1 MDPSLTLRLLTD
13 SSSVADGGIPEEERS
28 QNVDDFSASDGL
40 GFKRTLH
47 FIYAAHFLAR
57 WGAGMWDF
65 YVSLFMISIWP
76 KSLVLTAV
84 YGLGEAL
91 SIAVLGVYVGEWI
104 DKTFPLTVIQVSVG
118 LRNGS
123 VLVASL
129 LMILLLL
136 RPIKALPVFFATVG
150 VIDIFGAV
158 GSLAGLGCN
167 ILLERDWVVSISRRR
182 PDLLV
187 EMNTTMRR
195 IDLAC
200 KLLAPV
206 FVGILMSSV
215 SLLAC
220 IVLIA
225 AWNLLSL
232 GVEYWL
238 LVSAISAIP
247 ELIESVSAVNQ
258 EDTENLTAGE
268 KPSDHRVEQSTEE
281 KFSLV
286 QGWWIYFKQ
295 EPVLAGVALA
305 LIYFT
310 VLRQAPRFSF
320 FIFLF
325 GSLMTAAL
333 QWKKVPAYVIGLAR
347 GVSAC
352 VGVAATY
359 CYPVMHANLQT
370 VRTGL
375 WSIWMQWSCLLICV
389 ASIFINTPA
398 LSSALLIVGIIAS
411 RFGLW
416 SFDLAVTQLM
426 QSSVP
431 ESERGVVGGVQNSL
445 QSSLE
450 MLSFVMGMIVASP
463 QEFGYLVLV
472 SFGSVTAAALLYT
485 TYTYQVRGHLFHFD
499 KLL

>member
-13 SSSVADGGIPEEERS
+13 SSSVADGGIQEEERS
-28 QNVDDFSASDGL
+28 RNVDDFSASDGL

-310 VLRQAPRFSF
+310 VLS
-320 FIFLF
+320 F

-352 VGVAATY
+352 VGVAATC

-445 QSSLE
+445 QSFLE

>member
-1 MDPSLTLRLLTD
+1 
-13 SSSVADGGIPEEERS
+13 
-28 QNVDDFSASDGL
+28 
-40 GFKRTLH
+40 
-47 FIYAAHFLAR
+47 
-57 WGAGMWDF
+57 MWDF

-310 VLRQAPRFSF
+310 VLS
-320 FIFLF
+320 F

-352 VGVAATY
+352 VGVAATC

-445 QSSLE
+445 QSFLE